1 MAKNTTPKR
10 GPQRPLEPPDVSQ
23 PQPPDPSSTPDE
35 AEPGQRSDFR
45 LSGKACQMGAGAR
58 EFLRFAK
65 LSGCDRS
72 RV

>member
-1 MAKNTTPKR
+1 MSYQPVGNLSQALTP
-10 GPQRPLEPPDVSQ
+10 P
-23 PQPPDPSSTPDE
+23 
-35 AEPGQRSDFR
+35 SDFR